1 LPAALPKAG
10 WRPVEQRAERPAAGA
25 LASGRLSSAFQHALP
40 VLGVAGVA
48 AWALL
53 APFGTDVAPMHLSRD
68 EAVAAA
74 DAALAADGV
83 VLDAHWQRL
92 ATIKSASDDA
102 EQWTWHRF
110 VWREAGPDA
119 YRRLVGTTLA
129 PPVWEVRYARFDGD
143 VVERAEEW
151 RVAITDDR
159 RVRAFAHS
167 LPESRPGARLGRDD
181 ALAIAQRALTRF
193 AVDASA
199 LTLVAADEAQRPA
212 RTDWSFVFGD
222 PRVAVGPG
230 GEARYVVAVS
240 GDAVAGVGRFV
251 HVPEAWT
258 RAERERDNRLQVV
271 GLAAAA
277 LVFAAGVAALI
288 VGILGW
294 VRHRVDARLLR
305 VVFATTLGVAVA
317 AAVNAWPSVAM
328 GLSTTEPLATQL
340 TTKVLGGL
348 AAALLGALLAGLCA
362 GVGAF
367 GARMSPPVDTIG
379 RLPAVAAAMAAGA
392 FVVGLQVA
400 LAALSVPDVPRWP
413 SAGWLTKASAASAAA
428 LSGVAF
434 VGFASLQLFVV
445 YVVARL
451 TGGFSRR
458 LWLAVVIVVVLE
470 CAVALVQGRANP
482 AGALVSGIA
491 AGTAAAAVLL
501 LLLRYD
507 PRLVPAFSA
516 TIVLMTAAVDA
527 SQADA
532 WVPYAVQ
539 AIVTAAVAAWLTRA
553 LRRQAPAA

>member
-1 LPAALPKAG
+1 M
-10 WRPVEQRAERPAAGA
+10 
-25 LASGRLSSAFQHALP
+25 RL
-40 VLGVAGVA
+40 
-48 AWALL
+48 
-53 APFGTDVAPMHLSRD
+53 T
-68 EAVAAA
+68 
-74 DAALAADGV
+74 
-83 VLDAHWQRL
+83 
-92 ATIKSASDDA
+92 
-102 EQWTWHRF
+102 
-110 VWREAGPDA
+110 
-119 YRRLVGTTLA
+119 
-129 PPVWEVRYARFDGD
+129 
-143 VVERAEEW
+143 
-151 RVAITDDR
+151 
-159 RVRAFAHS
+159 
-167 LPESRPGARLGRDD
+167 
-181 ALAIAQRALTRF
+181 
-193 AVDASA
+193 
-199 LTLVAADEAQRPA
+199 
-212 RTDWSFVFGD
+212 
-222 PRVAVGPG
+222 
-230 GEARYVVAVS
+230 
-240 GDAVAGVGRFV
+240 
-251 HVPEAWT
+251 
-258 RAERERDNRLQVV
+258 
-271 GLAAAA
+271 
-277 LVFAAGVAALI
+277 
-288 VGILGW
+288 
-294 VRHRVDARLLR
+294 
-305 VVFATTLGVAVA
+305 
-317 AAVNAWPSVAM
+317 
-328 GLSTTEPLATQL
+328 TTEPLASQV
-340 TTKVLGGL
+340 TTRVLGGL
-348 AAALLGALLAGLCA
+348 AAALVGALVAALCA